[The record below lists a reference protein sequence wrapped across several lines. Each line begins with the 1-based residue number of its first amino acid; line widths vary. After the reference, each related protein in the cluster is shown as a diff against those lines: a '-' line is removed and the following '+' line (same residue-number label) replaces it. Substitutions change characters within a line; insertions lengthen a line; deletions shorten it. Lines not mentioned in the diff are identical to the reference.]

1 MCLQI
6 IFFKIE
12 RAKNSRFFCRHFTK
26 HIGGSYTLL
35 FSKSDI
41 CKNMLLTIP
50 IRKHQKQLKNLFT
63 GAFLITCFDI
73 FLHELNF
80 TELMDLGKSQNHYI
94 STKIL
99 NQAIYQIFFSILN
112 QSTKSLHYAN
122 VIFTS
127 KFYLFCLREDLD
139 FFLSVPQKISKIKSM

>member
-1 MCLQI
+1 MP
-6 IFFKIE
+6 
-12 RAKNSRFFCRHFTK
+12 
-26 HIGGSYTLL
+26 
-35 FSKSDI
+35 
-41 CKNMLLTIP
+41 LTIP
-50 IRKHQKQLKNLFT
+50 IRKHQKQFKHLFT

-73 FLHELNF
+73 FLHKLNF
-80 TELMDLGKSQNHYI
+80 TEFMDLGKSQNYYI

-99 NQAIYQIFFSILN
+99 NQAIYQIFLSILN
-112 QSTKSLHYAN
+112 QSTISLHYAN